1 MKRQVAILVVFCMT
15 ALTGCV
21 TGGFSDWD
29 GRPTEQTVQTKNNRV
44 QKDVNEMRQ
53 LAERVKLSPPPAA
66 VISEAKK
73 LYFKLKKLD
82 SIVESGRI
90 NYNEYSR
97 QANDIKA
104 DLDIFSSEYREYQGV
119 IALLDIP
126 VRNVNFAAQSW
137 ERSITDF
144 PSQRRGH
151 TYAMETCMEIAS
163 TTIKILDDT
172 LYKIKK

>member
-1 MKRQVAILVVFCMT
+1 MKRGAAVFALLCVSV
-15 ALTGCV
+15 LTGCV

-29 GRPTEQTVQTKNNRV
+29 GRPTEKTVQEKNNRV
-44 QKDVNEMRQ
+44 QKDEDEMWQ
-53 LAERVKLSPPPAA
+53 LSERVKLSPPPAA

-82 SIVESGRI
+82 SIVASGRI

-104 DLDIFSSEYREYQGV
+104 DLDIFSSEYREYKDM
-119 IALLDIP
+119 IALLDVP

-151 TYAMETCMEIAS
+151 TYDRDTSMEIAS
-163 TTIKILDDT
+163 KTIKILDDT